1 VRTELVFESNISCK
15 SYFSGGDSIILLQI
29 GVFSKVEETHVSLG
43 RIQSILVSGAWNTLF
58 SCDNGFGA

>member
-1 VRTELVFESNISCK
+1 LKAIFPANLTFQ
-15 SYFSGGDSIILLQI
+15 GGDRIIFLQI
-29 GVFSKVEETHVSLG
+29 GIFSKVEETHVSLG